1 MQAPPTVVGVSRPL
15 RIEFAGALYHVT
27 ARGNTKGRIA
37 RDEDDF
43 RSTQRSPR
51 PSKGMAGSA
60 MPIASW
66 ETTSTFSS
74 RRPSRTSR
82 TGWRLNSLYAQRFN
96 RRDGRV
102 GHVFQGRFHAVL
114 LEREAHLMELSRYVV
129 LNPVRAGMCT
139 APGEW
144 PWSSYQATAG
154 DVPRPVFLTVD
165 WLLEQFG
172 TETAQAR
179 EEYRRFIAASSPAR
193 PWDDLRGQIYLG
205 TESFIAEHVP
215 IRANPREIARAQREP
230 LRPSLAKILGTA
242 ASGSRLLEARSH
254 GYRLREI
261 GEHLGCTMSPYGG
274 GFAGSSGR
282 STVRS

>member
-1 MQAPPTVVGVSRPL
+1 M
-15 RIEFAGALYHVT
+15 
-27 ARGNTKGRIA
+27 GNHFHLLVETP
-37 RDEDDF
+37 EPNL
-43 RSTQRSPR
+43 SH
-51 PSKGMAGSA
+51 GMAY
-60 MPIASW
+60 
-66 ETTSTFSS
+66 
-74 RRPSRTSR
+74 
-82 TGWRLNSLYAQRFN
+82 LNSLYAQRFN

-261 GEHLGCTMSPYGG
+261 GEHLGVHHV
-274 GFAGSSGR
+274 
-282 STVRS
+282 TVRRRLRRLERPQHCSILRPDPDSGAGVRS